1 MERNK
6 HWRELQRKK
15 FYIAAL
21 KRMAE
26 WYCTTIWVFKSG
38 DTVLQHPTWKDLYKA
53 NKFKAY
59 RSVRVPCSCE
69 CCTGPNYNRNDFR
82 KETKRLYRE
91 IEEEFDF
98 PPGYLGAQSVK
109 WK

>member
-1 MERNK
+1 MEKNK
-6 HWRELQRKK
+6 HVRELHRKK

-21 KRMAE
+21 RRMAE
-26 WYCTTIWVFKSG
+26 WYCTTSWVFKSG

-53 NKFKAY
+53 NAFKAY

-69 CCTGPNYNRNDFR
+69 FCSPHTPRSVSK
-82 KETKRLYRE
+82 KETLRILREAE
-91 IEEEFDF
+91 IENNL
-98 PPGYLGAQSVK
+98 PSGYLGTHSFK

>member
-21 KRMAE
+21 KR
-26 WYCTTIWVFKSG
+26 ISG
-38 DTVLQHPTWKDLYKA
+38 WWFSDTMWIFLWGEHLSWEDLYKA
-53 NKFKAY
+53 NAYKAY

-69 CCTGPNYNRNDFR
+69 CCTGPNYNRVDFR
-82 KETKRLYRE
+82 KETGRILRE
-91 IEEEFDF
+91 AEKELDL
-98 PPGYLGAQSVK
+98 PSGYMGKQSVR